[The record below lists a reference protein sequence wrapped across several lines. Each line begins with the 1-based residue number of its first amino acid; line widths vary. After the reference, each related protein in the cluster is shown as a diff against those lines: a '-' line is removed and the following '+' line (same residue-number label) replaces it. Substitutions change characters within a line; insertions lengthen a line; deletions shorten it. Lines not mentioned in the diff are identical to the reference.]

1 MRWPSG
7 LSTRIF
13 LNLKNSTDKTISE
26 KVYSTKYDG
35 RVNQSLQ
42 LYLTLRVVMKLKKNA
57 KIETFLK

>member
-1 MRWPSG
+1 MHWPSD
-7 LSTRIF
+7 LSTGIF

-42 LYLTLRVVMKLKKNA
+42 LYLTLRVVMKLKKMQRLRH
-57 KIETFLK
+57 F